1 MRRIQKEFED
11 FMMTKTQGKIVEQ
24 LTVRSLEIVTMV
36 TCTSLYR

>member
-24 LTVRSLEIVTMV
+24 LTVRNSGLVTMV
-36 TCTSLYR
+36 SVTLHR

>member
-24 LTVRSLEIVTMV
+24 LTVRNLEAVTMV
-36 TCTSLYR
+36 MFTIPYR